1 MMNQLLMQMLAAR
14 GGAVNPMVADL
25 LARMNSAGPGD
36 CANVEEL
43 LAQQAAT
50 NPVAAMFAK
59 QFAAQKA
66 AREAIDQS
74 RVIDMEAAPTP
85 AEEEEAAAA
94 AMEARSRE
102 LNELREKMNMMLTE
116 LELLRQR
123 NGHARCRRGRLLPVL
138 GTKHRL
144 PELPRPRRT
153 GILHP
158 GRIPVRRVCAPGYSY
173 AAGTKGEEPGIFAAS
188 ASPNSECV
196 MEFVSRKI
204 LKEKRK
210 THG

>member
-1 MMNQLLMQMLAAR
+1 MNQLLMQMLAAR

-123 NGHARCRRGRLLPVL
+123 NDTLAAAVGACCLCWGQNIDCRSCRGR
-138 GTKHRL
+138 G
-144 PELPRPRRT
+144 
-153 GILHP
+153 GP
-158 GRIPVRRVCAPGYSY
+158 GFCIPDESLF
-173 AAGTKGEEPGIFAAS
+173 E
-188 ASPNSECV
+188 
-196 MEFVSRKI
+196 EFVLPAIRTLRAQKAKNPVFSQQVQAR
-204 LKEKRK
+204 
-210 THG
+210 TANA

>member
-123 NGHARCRRGRLLPVL
+123 NDTLAAAVGACCLCWGQNIDCRSCRGR
-138 GTKHRL
+138 G
-144 PELPRPRRT
+144 
-153 GILHP
+153 GP
-158 GRIPVRRVCAPGYSY
+158 GFCIPDESLF
-173 AAGTKGEEPGIFAAS
+173 E
-188 ASPNSECV
+188 
-196 MEFVSRKI
+196 EFVLPAIRTLRAQKAKNPVFSQQVQAR
-204 LKEKRK
+204 
-210 THG
+210 TANA